1 MERENEIKKQVNPF
15 YCNICKIWCS
25 SALNLQTHFL
35 GAKHKSIEE
44 ALKAHGM
51 VETESC
57 LGKKVKTPAKLPE
70 FVKTESCV
78 GKKVKTPA
86 KLPDFAPLESEK
98 FYGAEKFNGQTLEDK
113 LNTCKDSEPA
123 LGLNYIIEYRTKD
136 NVPFLYECQLCYC
149 KTGLSSM
156 FMHVCGSKHRLAYL
170 RQHYPEI
177 AQSDEVKGK
186 GSELNKKIRQV
197 GLTIEKKEGRKQ
209 IQVVTGVPT
218 MKRKWP
224 EFLSAED
231 SLSKV
236 KVQHVDVPC
245 SNAEQ
250 TDNKDGKLTDPT
262 QDENNVQE
270 ENEEKQKEQANPDE
284 MVEPN
289 NAIESSKG
297 SNSERCETN
306 KQSEEE
312 NKEAQQEFT
321 ANPEEFTSQEE
332 LLGYLQSF
340 EILNEDD
347 ATFILKV
354 TQILTNALV
363 EYRQQAASNEDQ
375 LDAGYNGETA
385 LEYSTE
391 QPGPTSAEIADS
403 DTGYSSSQSAK
414 QFLPVNEVEPQN
426 FSAGSM
432 ETAYEN
438 NITTEFLN
446 SVRNMNAEEVTAT
459 LHKIAASNPAFRG
472 IDIPNVI
479 RILTESGTLRGP
491 SNGST
496 Q

>member
-1 MERENEIKKQVNPF
+1 MDPENEIKKQVNPF

-35 GAKHKSIEE
+35 GAKHKTIEE

-51 VETESC
+51 VKTGSC
-57 LGKKVKTPAKLPE
+57 LGKKVKTP
-70 FVKTESCV
+70 
-78 GKKVKTPA
+78 G
-86 KLPDFAPLESEK
+86 KLPDFVPLEPEK
-98 FYGAEKFNGQTLEDK
+98 DTSYHGQTLEEQ

-149 KTGLSSM
+149 KTGLSNM

-186 GSELNKKIRQV
+186 GSELNRRVRQV

-218 MKRKWP
+218 MRRKWQ
-224 EFLSAED
+224 EFFNADD
-231 SLSKV
+231 SPSKA
-236 KVQHVDVPC
+236 KVQHVDMPL
-245 SNAEQ
+245 SNAEK
-250 TDNKDGKLTDPT
+250 TDNKNKDGELTDPT
-262 QDENNVQE
+262 EDENNVQE
-270 ENEEKQKEQANPDE
+270 ENEERQKEQTKPDE
-284 MVEPN
+284 NVEPN

-297 SNSERCETN
+297 NNSERCETN

-312 NKEAQQEFT
+312 NKEAEQEFT

-347 ATFILKV
+347 ASFILKV
-354 TQILTNALV
+354 TQTLTNALV
-363 EYRQQAASNEDQ
+363 EYRQQAASNKDH
-375 LDAGYNGETA
+375 LNAGYNGEAA

-391 QPGPTSAEIADS
+391 QSSLTPAE
-403 DTGYSSSQSAK
+403 YSSSRSAK
-414 QFLPVNEVEPQN
+414 QFLSVNEDEPQN
-426 FSAGSM
+426 FSTGSL

-446 SVRNMNAEEVTAT
+446 SVRSMNAEEVTAT

>member
-1 MERENEIKKQVNPF
+1 MDPENDIKKQVNPF

-35 GAKHKSIEE
+35 GTKHKTIEE

-51 VETESC
+51 VKTDSSLGKKLNTLVNLPDFVKTESC
-57 LGKKVKTPAKLPE
+57 LGKKVKTPAN
-70 FVKTESCV
+70 
-78 GKKVKTPA
+78 
-86 KLPDFAPLESEK
+86 LPDFVPLESEK
-98 FYGAEKFNGQTLEDK
+98 FHGQTLEDQ

-123 LGLNYIIEYRTKD
+123 LGLNYIIEYRTND
-136 NVPFLYECQLCYC
+136 NVPFLYECQLCYF
-149 KTGLSSM
+149 KTGLNNM

-177 AQSDEVKGK
+177 AQSDEVKCK
-186 GSELNKKIRQV
+186 GSELNKKVRQI

-209 IQVVTGVPT
+209 IQVVTSVQT
-218 MKRKWP
+218 VRRKWQ
-224 EFLSAED
+224 ESLAED
-231 SLSKV
+231 SPSKA
-236 KVQHVDVPC
+236 KVQHVDVPP
-245 SNAEQ
+245 SNAEN
-250 TDNKDGKLTDPT
+250 TGDKDGELTDPT
-262 QDENNVQE
+262 QNENNVQE
-270 ENEEKQKEQANPDE
+270 ENEERQEEQAKPDE
-284 MVEPN
+284 QVEPN
-289 NAIESSKG
+289 NAIESGKDN
-297 SNSERCETN
+297 NSERCETN
-306 KQSEEE
+306 NQTEEE

-347 ATFILKV
+347 ASFILKV
-354 TQILTNALV
+354 TQTLTNALV
-363 EYRQQAASNEDQ
+363 EYRQQAAANKMH
-375 LDAGYNGETA
+375 LDAGYNGEAA

-391 QPGPTSAEIADS
+391 EPGPTSADVIDS
-403 DTGYSSSQSAK
+403 DTDYSSGQSAK
-414 QFLPVNEVEPQN
+414 QFLPVNEDEPQN
-426 FSAGSM
+426 FGSL
-432 ETAYEN
+432 ETAYEK

>member
-1 MERENEIKKQVNPF
+1 
-15 YCNICKIWCS
+15 ICKIWCS

-35 GAKHKSIEE
+35 GTKHKTIEE

-51 VETESC
+51 VKTEGC
-57 LGKKVKTPAKLPE
+57 LGKKVKTPAKLPD
-70 FVKTESCV
+70 FV
-78 GKKVKTPA
+78 
-86 KLPDFAPLESEK
+86 PLEPEK
-98 FYGAEKFNGQTLEDK
+98 FHGQTLEDQ

-123 LGLNYIIEYRTKD
+123 LGLNYIIEYRTND
-136 NVPFLYECQLCYC
+136 NVPFLYECQLCYF
-149 KTGLSSM
+149 KTGLSNM

-177 AQSDEVKGK
+177 AQSDEVKCK
-186 GSELNKKIRQV
+186 GSELNKKVRQI

-209 IQVVTGVPT
+209 IQVVTGVQT
-218 MKRKWP
+218 MRRKWQ
-224 EFLSAED
+224 ESLAED
-231 SLSKV
+231 SPSKA
-236 KVQHVDVPC
+236 KVQHVDVPP
-245 SNAEQ
+245 SNAEK
-250 TDNKDGKLTDPT
+250 TDDKDGKLTDPT
-262 QDENNVQE
+262 QNENNVQE
-270 ENEEKQKEQANPDE
+270 ENEERQEEQAKPDE
-284 MVEPN
+284 QVEPN
-289 NAIESSKG
+289 NAVESSKG
-297 SNSERCETN
+297 NNSERCETN
-306 KQSEEE
+306 QQSEEE

-332 LLGYLQSF
+332 LLDYLQNF

-347 ATFILKV
+347 ASFILKV
-354 TQILTNALV
+354 TQTLTNALV
-363 EYRQQAASNEDQ
+363 EYRQHAASNKDH
-375 LDAGYNGETA
+375 LNAGYNGEAA

-391 QPGPTSAEIADS
+391 QPAQTSAD
-403 DTGYSSSQSAK
+403 YSSSRSAK
-414 QFLPVNEVEPQN
+414 QFLPVNEDEPQN
-426 FSAGSM
+426 FSTGPL

>member
-1 MERENEIKKQVNPF
+1 MEDIQSTSRKQD
-15 YCNICKIWCS
+15 
-25 SALNLQTHFL
+25 LQNLVFFC
-35 GAKHKSIEE
+35 IEL
-44 ALKAHGM
+44 ADSLPWSKTQV

-70 FVKTESCV
+70 F
-78 GKKVKTPA
+78 
-86 KLPDFAPLESEK
+86 
-98 FYGAEKFNGQTLEDK
+98 
-113 LNTCKDSEPA
+113 
-123 LGLNYIIEYRTKD
+123 GLNYIIEYRTKD

-297 SNSERCETN
+297 NNSERVKSMSTETVLSC
-306 KQSEEE
+306 KLLSSTE
-312 NKEAQQEFT
+312 NLSQEFT

-403 DTGYSSSQSAK
+403 DTGYSSSRSAK
-414 QFLPVNEVEPQN
+414 QFLPVNEDEPQN